1 MNDLCMIIKK
11 TVKLNFMDMRNS
23 IQTYRRESLCCGV
36 PCWRWIY
43 HAIHSAD
50 RYFINP
56 SDYKEPAFHR
66 EGMDD
71 LNIPCDAV
79 LSDEQLM
86 FFLDRVEQKT
96 YDYLNSLT
104 DDMLNI
110 KPEGCEYTRMDLI
123 LKQIRH
129 LAIHIGMINGQTL
142 LESEGFMRGY
152 LKWQNQLIKDQ
163 EIK

>member
-1 MNDLCMIIKK
+1 
-11 TVKLNFMDMRNS
+11 
-23 IQTYRRESLCCGV
+23 
-36 PCWRWIY
+36 
-43 HAIHSAD
+43 
-50 RYFINP
+50 
-56 SDYKEPAFHR
+56 
-66 EGMDD
+66 
-71 LNIPCDAV
+71 
-79 LSDEQLM
+79 M

-96 YDYLNSLT
+96 YDYLDSLT

-152 LKWQNQLIKDQ
+152 LKWQNQLIKDH